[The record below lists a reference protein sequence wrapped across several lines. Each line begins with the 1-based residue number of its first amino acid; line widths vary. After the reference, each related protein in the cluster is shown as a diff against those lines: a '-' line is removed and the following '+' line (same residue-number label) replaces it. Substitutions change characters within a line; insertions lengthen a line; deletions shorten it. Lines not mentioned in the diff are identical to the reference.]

1 MCMACTKSNNSIL
14 AISTNIHFISRGEML
29 AVSMKAVNREEE
41 DVKKI
46 TVEQMFEFTPVP
58 L

>member
-1 MCMACTKSNNSIL
+1 
-14 AISTNIHFISRGEML
+14 ML